1 MNGRDDPTITST
13 KVTAFE
19 APALVP
25 IGDADAVVLGLPW
38 PGDEHFGFTPPRFE
52 FEEDNDDSGTPSA
65 QAPAR

>member
-1 MNGRDDPTITST
+1 MNGRDDPTTTST

-52 FEEDNDDSGTPSA
+52 FEEDDDEGGPRA
-65 QAPAR
+65 QALPR